1 MRIIHCLVLAAAIAI
16 GLKTVLPLYIY
27 ADFKLRQAEITAAFC
42 ENLDKP
48 ELECNGQCH
57 LKKEIAKAV
66 ETPNP
71 NKAQTLP
78 EPETL
83 QWLTSTKY
91 YSLPH
96 KYQADI
102 GETVGYSYQACWTAP
117 GLVVPEQPPCS

>member
-1 MRIIHCLVLAAAIAI
+1 MRLVQFLVFLGAFSI

-27 ADFKLRQAEITAAFC
+27 ADFKLRQAEIAVAFC

-66 ETPNP
+66 ESPNP

-83 QWLTSTKY
+83 QWLTTARHY
-91 YSLPH
+91 NLPEKLH
-96 KYQADI
+96 AEIYA
-102 GETVGYSYQACWTAP
+102 TVGYSYQANWLAP
-117 GLVVPEQPPCS
+117 ALVVPEHPPCA